1 MSGPEFFTE
10 QNLNFDQVK
19 ALTRAMI
26 TLARVDGVHDNE
38 MRMIR
43 EFYDGCSR
51 QGDPRLEE
59 VATGKFEVASAASL
73 FNTPEL
79 QKMFMKT
86 LMLLAFADGSYAKAE
101 DEVIRDWSGQLG
113 ISAEDTDHLLTA
125 TKEFLLGGLSHVA
138 NVQALKDVAK
148 KLDVT

>member
-1 MSGPEFFTE
+1 MSGPEFFSE

-26 TLARVDGVHDNE
+26 TLARVDGVHDHE
-38 MRMIR
+38 MSMIR
-43 EFYDGCSR
+43 EFYEGCAR

-59 VATGKFEVASAASL
+59 VVTGQFEVASAKAL
-73 FNTPEL
+73 FHTPEL

-86 LMLLAFADGSYAKAE
+86 LMLLAFADGAYAKAE
-101 DEVIRDWSGQLG
+101 DDVIRDWSKQIG
-113 ISAEDTDHLLTA
+113 IESEEVDHLLTA
-125 TKEFLLGGLSHVA
+125 TKEFLLSGLAHVA

-148 KLDVT
+148 KLDVS